1 MKGLVGSKVGIMLAE
16 ETILD
21 KKGRV
26 VIPKHVRERL
36 KLVEGVKLKLVV
48 EKSKVVLTKSLS
60 PEEFIKEMEGCVTE
74 GAPVPKID
82 PLRLKEIW
90 EKR

>member
-1 MKGLVGSKVGIMLAE
+1 MLFA
-16 ETILD
+16 I
-21 KKGRV
+21 
-26 VIPKHVRERL
+26 
-36 KLVEGVKLKLVV
+36 VEGVKLKLVV

-74 GAPVPKID
+74 DTSVPQID